1 MSKKYILLGLL
12 PFFFACDHIDE
23 GDRFIKMQGFADNE
37 DDSTSI
43 TSTYKNILIE
53 DFTGQRCVNCPKGS
67 QTIEQL
73 QESKFGSRI
82 VAVGIHSGPFGKNAS
97 GTKLLSLATQTGC
110 DYYDY
115 WKVEAQPGAL
125 INRQKPIRYNVFEWT
140 TDVINLLS
148 AKANLSINAEAI
160 INGNNMEISVSEKAI
175 ENVAGKLQVWVIE
188 DNIVDIQT
196 MPDAPDENPDWTGGN
211 KRDYVHNH
219 VFRTS
224 VNAPMGDDFSI
235 NKDEEK
241 QQTFVQALDAAW
253 NPANLSVVVFVYND
267 NGVEQV
273 VKSKVES
280 LTQ

>member
-1 MSKKYILLGLL
+1 MSKQYILLALL
-12 PFFFACDHIDE
+12 PLFFACDHIDE
-23 GDRFIKMQGFADNE
+23 ADRLIEVSIDNTGE
-37 DDSTSI
+37 NAI
-43 TSTYKNILIE
+43 YKNILIE

-67 QTIEQL
+67 QAIEQL
-73 QESKFGSRI
+73 QESDFGSRI

-110 DYYDY
+110 DYFDY

-125 INRQKPIRYNVFEWT
+125 INRQKPVLYNVLDWT
-140 TDVINLLS
+140 TEVGKQLS
-148 AKANLSINAEAI
+148 AKANLAITAEAKV
-160 INGNNMEISVSEKAI
+160 NGSNIDITVSEKAI
-175 ENVAGKLQVWVIE
+175 ETVAGKLQVWVIE
-188 DNIVDIQT
+188 DNIMDIQT

-224 VNAPMGDDFSI
+224 VNDPMGDDFSI

-241 QQTFVQALDAAW
+241 QQTFVQAIDAAW

-280 LTQ
+280 LTQK

>member
-1 MSKKYILLGLL
+1 MTKLYILLALL
-12 PFFFACDHIDE
+12 PLFFACDHIDE
-23 GDRFIKMQGFADNE
+23 ADRLIEVNIDNTGE
-37 DDSTSI
+37 NAI
-43 TSTYKNILIE
+43 YKNILIE

-67 QTIEQL
+67 QAIEQL
-73 QESKFGSRI
+73 QESDFGSRI

-110 DYYDY
+110 DYFDY

-125 INRQKPIRYNVFEWT
+125 INRQKPVLYNVLDWT
-140 TDVINLLS
+140 TEVGKQLS
-148 AKANLSINAEAI
+148 AKANLAITAEAKV
-160 INGNNMEISVSEKAI
+160 NGSNIDITVSEKAI

-188 DNIVDIQT
+188 DNIMDIQT

-224 VNAPMGDDFSI
+224 VNDPMGDDFSI

-253 NPANLSVVVFVYND
+253 NPANLSVVVFVYNG

-280 LTQ
+280 LTQK

>member
-1 MSKKYILLGLL
+1 MSKQYILLALL
-12 PFFFACDHIDE
+12 PLFFACDHIDE
-23 GDRFIKMQGFADNE
+23 ADRLIEVSIDNTGE
-37 DDSTSI
+37 NAI
-43 TSTYKNILIE
+43 YKNILIE

-67 QTIEQL
+67 QAIEQL
-73 QESKFGSRI
+73 QESDFGSRI

-110 DYYDY
+110 DYFDY

-125 INRQKPIRYNVFEWT
+125 INRQKPVLYNVLDWT
-140 TDVINLLS
+140 TEVGKQLS
-148 AKANLSINAEAI
+148 AKANLAITAEAKV
-160 INGNNMEISVSEKAI
+160 NGSNIDITVSEKAI
-175 ENVAGKLQVWVIE
+175 ETVAGKLQVWVIE
-188 DNIVDIQT
+188 DNIMDIQT

-224 VNAPMGDDFSI
+224 VNDPMGDDFSI

-267 NGVEQV
+267 NGIEQV

-280 LTQ
+280 LTQK

>member
-1 MSKKYILLGLL
+1 MNKLYILLALL
-12 PFFFACDHIDE
+12 PLFFACDHIDE
-23 GDRFIKMQGFADNE
+23 ADRLIEVSIDNTGE
-37 DDSTSI
+37 NAI
-43 TSTYKNILIE
+43 YKNILIE

-67 QTIEQL
+67 QAIEQL
-73 QESKFGSRI
+73 QESDFGSRI

-110 DYYDY
+110 DYFDY

-125 INRQKPIRYNVFEWT
+125 INRQKPVLYNVLDWT
-140 TDVINLLS
+140 TEVGKQLS
-148 AKANLSINAEAI
+148 AKANLAITAEAKV
-160 INGNNMEISVSEKAI
+160 NGSNIDITVSEKAI

-188 DNIVDIQT
+188 DNIMDIQT

-224 VNAPMGDDFSI
+224 VNDPMGDDFSI

-273 VKSKVES
+273 IKSKVES
-280 LTQ
+280 LTQK

>member
-1 MSKKYILLGLL
+1 MNKLYILLALL
-12 PFFFACDHIDE
+12 PLFFSCDHIDE
-23 GDRFIKMQGFADNE
+23 ADRLIEVKI
-37 DDSTSI
+37 DDTGETTI
-43 TSTYKNILIE
+43 YKNILIE

-67 QTIEQL
+67 QAIEQL
-73 QESKFGSRI
+73 QESDFGSRI

-110 DYYDY
+110 DYFDY

-125 INRQKPIRYNVFEWT
+125 INRQKPVLYNVLDWT
-140 TDVINLLS
+140 TEVGKQLS
-148 AKANLSINAEAI
+148 AKANLAITAEAKV
-160 INGNNMEISVSEKAI
+160 NGSNIDITVSEKAI
-175 ENVAGKLQVWVIE
+175 ENIAGKLQVWVIE

-241 QQTFVQALDAAW
+241 QQTFVQTIDAAW
-253 NPANLSVVVFVYND
+253 NPANLSIVVFVYNV

-280 LTQ
+280 LTQK

>member
-1 MSKKYILLGLL
+1 MNKLYILLALL
-12 PFFFACDHIDE
+12 PLFFSCDHIDE
-23 GDRFIKMQGFADNE
+23 ADRLIEVSIDNTGE
-37 DDSTSI
+37 NAI
-43 TSTYKNILIE
+43 YKNILIE

-67 QTIEQL
+67 QAIEQL
-73 QESKFGSRI
+73 QESDFGSRI

-110 DYYDY
+110 DYFDY

-125 INRQKPIRYNVFEWT
+125 INRQKPILYTVLDWT
-140 TDVINLLS
+140 TEVGKQL
-148 AKANLSINAEAI
+148 ATKANLSIVAEAKV
-160 INGNNMEISVSEKAI
+160 NGSNIDITVSEKAI

-224 VNAPMGDDFSI
+224 VNDPMGDDFSI

-241 QQTFVQALDAAW
+241 QQSFVQALDAAW

-280 LTQ
+280 LTQK

>member
-1 MSKKYILLGLL
+1 MNKLYILLALL
-12 PFFFACDHIDE
+12 PLFFSCDHIDE
-23 GDRFIKMQGFADNE
+23 ADRLIEVKI
-37 DDSTSI
+37 DDTGETTI
-43 TSTYKNILIE
+43 YKNILIE

-67 QTIEQL
+67 QAIEQL
-73 QESKFGSRI
+73 QESDFGSRI

-110 DYYDY
+110 DYFDY

-125 INRQKPIRYNVFEWT
+125 INRQKPILYTVLDWT
-140 TDVINLLS
+140 TEVGKQLS
-148 AKANLSINAEAI
+148 AKANLAITAEAKV
-160 INGNNMEISVSEKAI
+160 NGSNIDITVSEKAI

-224 VNAPMGDDFSI
+224 VNAPMGDDFAI

-280 LTQ
+280 LTQK

>member
-1 MSKKYILLGLL
+1 MNKLYILLALL
-12 PFFFACDHIDE
+12 PLFFACDHIDE
-23 GDRFIKMQGFADNE
+23 ADRLIEVSIDNTGE
-37 DDSTSI
+37 NAI
-43 TSTYKNILIE
+43 YKNILIE

-67 QTIEQL
+67 QAIEQL
-73 QESKFGSRI
+73 QESDFGSRI

-110 DYYDY
+110 DYFDY

-125 INRQKPIRYNVFEWT
+125 INRQKPVLYNVLDWT
-140 TDVINLLS
+140 TEVGKQLS
-148 AKANLSINAEAI
+148 AKANLAITAEAKV
-160 INGNNMEISVSEKAI
+160 NGSNIDITVSEKAI

-196 MPDAPDENPDWTGGN
+196 MPDARDENPDWTGGN

-241 QQTFVQALDAAW
+241 QQTFVQTLDAAW

-280 LTQ
+280 LTQK

>member
-1 MSKKYILLGLL
+1 MNKLYILLALL
-12 PFFFACDHIDE
+12 PLFFSCDHIDE
-23 GDRFIKMQGFADNE
+23 ADRLIEVKIYDTGE
-37 DDSTSI
+37 TTI
-43 TSTYKNILIE
+43 YKNILIE

-67 QTIEQL
+67 QAIEQL
-73 QESKFGSRI
+73 QESDFGSRI

-110 DYYDY
+110 DYFDY

-125 INRQKPIRYNVFEWT
+125 INRQKPVLYNVLDWT
-140 TDVINLLS
+140 TEVGKQLS
-148 AKANLSINAEAI
+148 AKANLAITAEAKV
-160 INGNNMEISVSEKAI
+160 NGSNIDITVSEKAI

-188 DNIVDIQT
+188 DNIMDIQT
-196 MPDAPDENPDWTGGN
+196 MPDARDENPDWTGGN

-224 VNAPMGDDFSI
+224 VNDPMGDDFSI

-241 QQTFVQALDAAW
+241 QQSFVQALDAAW
-253 NPANLSVVVFVYND
+253 NPANLSIVVFVYND

-280 LTQ
+280 LTQK

>member
-1 MSKKYILLGLL
+1 MNKLYILLALL
-12 PFFFACDHIDE
+12 PLFFSCDHIDE
-23 GDRFIKMQGFADNE
+23 ADRLIEVSIDNTGE
-37 DDSTSI
+37 NAI
-43 TSTYKNILIE
+43 YKNILIE

-67 QTIEQL
+67 QAIEQL
-73 QESKFGSRI
+73 QESDFGSRI

-110 DYYDY
+110 DYFDY

-125 INRQKPIRYNVFEWT
+125 INRQKPILYTVLDWT
-140 TDVINLLS
+140 TEVGKQL
-148 AKANLSINAEAI
+148 ATKANLSIVAEAKV
-160 INGNNMEISVSEKAI
+160 NGSNIDITVSEKAI

-224 VNAPMGDDFSI
+224 VNDPMGDDFAI

-280 LTQ
+280 LTQK

>member
-1 MSKKYILLGLL
+1 MNKLYILLALL
-12 PFFFACDHIDE
+12 PLFFSCDHIDE
-23 GDRFIKMQGFADNE
+23 ADRLIEVKI
-37 DDSTSI
+37 DDTGETTI
-43 TSTYKNILIE
+43 YKNILIE

-67 QTIEQL
+67 QAIEQL
-73 QESKFGSRI
+73 QESDFGSRI

-110 DYYDY
+110 DYFDY

-125 INRQKPIRYNVFEWT
+125 INRQKPVLYNVLDWT
-140 TDVINLLS
+140 TEVGKQLS
-148 AKANLSINAEAI
+148 AKANLAIAAEAKV
-160 INGNNMEISVSEKAI
+160 NGSNIDITVSEKAI

-196 MPDAPDENPDWTGGN
+196 MPDARDENPDWTGGN

-224 VNAPMGDDFSI
+224 VNDPMGDDFSI

-241 QQTFVQALDAAW
+241 QQSFVQSIDAAW
-253 NPANLSVVVFVYND
+253 NPANLSIVVFVYND

-280 LTQ
+280 LTQK

>member
-1 MSKKYILLGLL
+1 MSKQYILLALL
-12 PFFFACDHIDE
+12 PLFFACDHIDE
-23 GDRFIKMQGFADNE
+23 ADRLIEMDGINDIIE
-37 DDSTSI
+37 DDSTGETAI
-43 TSTYKNILIE
+43 YKNILIE

-67 QTIEQL
+67 QAIEQL
-73 QESKFGSRI
+73 QESQFGSRI

-115 WKVEAQPGAL
+115 WKVEVQPGAL
-125 INRQKPIRYNVFEWT
+125 INRQKPILYTIPEWIT
-140 TDVINLLS
+140 EVGKQLAI
-148 AKANLSINAEAI
+148 KASLSIAAEAKV
-160 INGNNMEISVSEKAI
+160 NGSNIDITVSEKAI

-188 DNIVDIQT
+188 DNIVDVQT
-196 MPDAPDENPDWTGGN
+196 MPDAPDENPEWTGGN

-224 VNAPMGDDFSI
+224 VNDPMGDDFSI

-241 QQTFVQALDAAW
+241 QQTFVQPLDVAW
-253 NPANLSVVVFVYND
+253 NLSNLSIVVFVYND

-273 VKSKVES
+273 VKTKVE
-280 LTQ
+280 

>member
-1 MSKKYILLGLL
+1 MNKLYILLALL
-12 PFFFACDHIDE
+12 PLFFSCDHIDE
-23 GDRFIKMQGFADNE
+23 ADRLIEVSIDNTGE
-37 DDSTSI
+37 NAI
-43 TSTYKNILIE
+43 YKNILIE

-67 QTIEQL
+67 QAIEQL
-73 QESKFGSRI
+73 QESDFGSRI

-110 DYYDY
+110 NYFDY

-125 INRQKPIRYNVFEWT
+125 INRQKPILYTVLDWT
-140 TDVINLLS
+140 TEVGKQL
-148 AKANLSINAEAI
+148 ATKANLSIVAEAKV
-160 INGNNMEISVSEKAI
+160 NGSNIDITVSEKAI

-224 VNAPMGDDFSI
+224 VNDPMGDDFSI

-241 QQTFVQALDAAW
+241 QQSFVQSIDAAW
-253 NPANLSVVVFVYND
+253 NPANLSIVVFVYND

-280 LTQ
+280 LTQK

>member
-1 MSKKYILLGLL
+1 MNKLYILLALL
-12 PFFFACDHIDE
+12 PLFFSCDHIDE
-23 GDRFIKMQGFADNE
+23 ADRLIEVSIDNTGE
-37 DDSTSI
+37 NAID
-43 TSTYKNILIE
+43 KNILIE

-67 QTIEQL
+67 QAIEQL
-73 QESKFGSRI
+73 QESDFGSRI

-110 DYYDY
+110 DYFDY

-125 INRQKPIRYNVFEWT
+125 INRQKPILYTVLDWT
-140 TDVINLLS
+140 TEVGKLL
-148 AKANLSINAEAI
+148 ATKANLSIAAEAKV
-160 INGNNMEISVSEKAI
+160 NGSNIDITVSEKAI

-188 DNIVDIQT
+188 DNIMDIQT

-224 VNAPMGDDFSI
+224 VNDPMGDDFSI

-280 LTQ
+280 LTQK